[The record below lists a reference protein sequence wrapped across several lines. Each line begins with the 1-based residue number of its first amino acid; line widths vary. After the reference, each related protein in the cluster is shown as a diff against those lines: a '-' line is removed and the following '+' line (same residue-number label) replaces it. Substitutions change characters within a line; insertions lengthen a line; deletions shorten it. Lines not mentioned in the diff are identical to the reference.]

1 MAETTRE
8 KMIETAD
15 RLFRSR
21 GYHGTS
27 WRTLVEESRT
37 PWGSVH
43 HHFPGGKEELGVA
56 AMRHGAEVAFSYRE
70 HLFDKTGSVPDGIRL
85 WFEKTAE
92 HLERS
97 GWQLGCPIATVALEM
112 VNESEALA
120 DASAEMFGVSEENLA
135 RRLRTAGLP
144 RARARDLAT
153 LIFGA
158 FEGAL
163 ILARVQRSRQPLLL
177 AGKHFAATVAAE
189 LRRPV

>member
-1 MAETTRE
+1 MPETTRE

-27 WRTLVEESRT
+27 WRTLVEESQT

-56 AMRHGAEVAFSYRE
+56 AMRHGSSVAFAYRDR
-70 HLFDKTGSVPDGIRL
+70 LFEQARSVPEGVRL

-92 HLERS
+92 RLERS
-97 GWQLGCPIATVALEM
+97 GWELGCPIATVALET
-112 VNESEALA
+112 VSDSEALA
-120 DASAEMFGVSEENLA
+120 QASAELFDVSLENLTGH
-135 RRLRTAGLP
+135 LRAGGLP
-144 RARARDLAT
+144 RARARDLAL
-153 LIFGA
+153 LIFSA

-163 ILARVQRSRQPLLL
+163 LLARVQRSRAPLQL
-177 AGKHFAATVAAE
+177 AGKHWAATVAAE
-189 LRRPV
+189 LRPAV